1 MRAVVTR
8 VRTASVVIE
17 GAEVAAIGQGV
28 LVLLGVAV
36 DDTQADL
43 DYIVTKVPHLRIFA
57 DAQGLMNRSVLEVGG
72 AALVVS
78 QFTLLAD
85 VRKGRRPSFIR
96 AAPPEQARRM
106 YEAAVV
112 RLRESGLPVTTGVFQ
127 ADMQVSSVNDGPVTI
142 IVDSRDRGGPGTP
155 EHATLS

>member
-8 VRTASVVIE
+8 VTEAAVRI
-17 GAEVAAIGQGV
+17 GEVEVGRIGHGL

-36 DDTQADL
+36 EDTAEDV
-43 DYIVTKVPHLRIFA
+43 DYITHKVRDLRIFA
-57 DAQGLMNRSVLEVGG
+57 DAEGRMNLSLSDVAG

-96 AAPPEQARRM
+96 AAPPARALAL
-106 YEAAVV
+106 YELAV
-112 RLRESGLPVTTGVFQ
+112 SGLRASGVPVTTGVFQ

-142 IVDSRDRGGPGTP
+142 IVDSQ
-155 EHATLS
+155 